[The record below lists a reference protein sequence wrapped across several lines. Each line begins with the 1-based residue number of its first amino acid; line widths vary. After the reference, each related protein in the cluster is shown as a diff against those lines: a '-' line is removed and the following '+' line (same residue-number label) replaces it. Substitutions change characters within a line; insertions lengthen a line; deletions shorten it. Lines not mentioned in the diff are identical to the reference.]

1 MITSWDTIGALSFL
15 LRRTMDEKWL
25 KSKHSCGR
33 WFFWIDFTWMHVPS
47 SILPLSTFWK
57 LIFGVKHGYHTHTH
71 MCREFFTS
79 SFYQFWSLCEQC
91 FLWIFFGVPTHWTM
105 FRHGKWL
112 FSTNIRYLG
121 RSIVNHQYY
130 ALKPHHVDVC
140 ITMISVSSCLV
151 RVLYRF
157 IKFKND
163 HVITSHKDTFS
174 TRILHPYT
182 PLTTKNNLLSP
193 PFSPFS

>member
-91 FLWIFFGVPTHWTM
+91 FLWIFFGVPSHWTM

-112 FSTNIRYLG
+112 FSTDIRYHKIHKNDPG
-121 RSIVNHQYY
+121 RVYLLEWFQCLQLFLQSW
-130 ALKPHHVDVC
+130 LLDVC
-140 ITMISVSSCLV
+140 PVSC
-151 RVLYRF
+151 RQ
-157 IKFKND
+157 
-163 HVITSHKDTFS
+163 
-174 TRILHPYT
+174 
-182 PLTTKNNLLSP
+182 PLRQCPKIVKHH
-193 PFSPFS
+193 FC